1 LAQAIWLKFYAWKQ
15 VFRVSHSAPI
25 GHCCFVLS
33 LRHALW
39 FEQMR
44 FWGLEFY
51 GLYAI
56 YGWQDGA

>member
-56 YGWQDGA
+56 YG